1 MKLFTTSQIRG
12 LDQYTIDHEPVA
24 SLELMERA
32 ADALFESLLGMY
44 PFNSTAFCIIA
55 GPGNNGGDALALA
68 RKLKEAGYPV
78 HVYLYSSGNLSADC
92 SSNRIRLLRSH
103 PEIITEHLNDYVAPV
118 IRPDA
123 VVIDGLFGSGLTR
136 PLTGIFAQVVDA
148 INQSPNEVVSIDM
161 PSGLLGDSLHKVG
174 QSTVYANYT
183 LSFQVPKLAFF
194 YPENDEFVG
203 RWSIL
208 DIDLH
213 PGGIAG
219 TETPFY
225 YQDAEAVRP
234 LLKKRSHFA
243 HKGSCGHLA
252 ILAGSKGMAGASI
265 LSARAALRTGV
276 GLLTVHGPEGNRCIL
291 QTIVPEV
298 IYDAD
303 PHLECISEFYHANK
317 YDALAIGPGMGTRT
331 ASAEMMRQ
339 LLQQSRPPA
348 VFDADALNI
357 LSMHDTLLP
366 QVPKG
371 SILTPH
377 PGEFARLFGETRN
390 SMEQLEEARLMAARY
405 EVIIVLKGAHTRIV
419 TPQGKVWFNGS
430 GNPGMATG
438 GTGDVL
444 TGIIG
449 SLLAQTYDPES
460 AARLGVFLHGLAA
473 DLALKKQSEE
483 SLLASDVIESLGA
496 AFLYLKQ

>member
-44 PFNSTAFCIIA
+44 PFNSTPFCIIA
-55 GPGNNGGDALALA
+55 GPGNNGGDALALT

-148 INQSPNEVVSIDM
+148 INLTPNEVVAIDM

-213 PGGIAG
+213 PDGIAA
-219 TETPFY
+219 TETPFH
-225 YQDAEAVRP
+225 YQDAESVRP

-252 ILAGSKGMAGASI
+252 ILAGCKGMAGASI

-291 QTIVPEV
+291 
-298 IYDAD
+298 
-303 PHLECISEFYHANK
+303 
-317 YDALAIGPGMGTRT
+317 
-331 ASAEMMRQ
+331 
-339 LLQQSRPPA
+339 
-348 VFDADALNI
+348 
-357 LSMHDTLLP
+357 
-366 QVPKG
+366 
-371 SILTPH
+371 
-377 PGEFARLFGETRN
+377 
-390 SMEQLEEARLMAARY
+390 
-405 EVIIVLKGAHTRIV
+405 
-419 TPQGKVWFNGS
+419 
-430 GNPGMATG
+430 
-438 GTGDVL
+438 
-444 TGIIG
+444 
-449 SLLAQTYDPES
+449 
-460 AARLGVFLHGLAA
+460 
-473 DLALKKQSEE
+473 
-483 SLLASDVIESLGA
+483 
-496 AFLYLKQ
+496 